1 LNRRVKSSGGLF
13 GKENSGGSP
22 ELLASCFKKGEL
34 AAEKIRAQ

>member
-1 LNRRVKSSGGLF
+1 LEKRTQ
-13 GKENSGGSP
+13 EGSP